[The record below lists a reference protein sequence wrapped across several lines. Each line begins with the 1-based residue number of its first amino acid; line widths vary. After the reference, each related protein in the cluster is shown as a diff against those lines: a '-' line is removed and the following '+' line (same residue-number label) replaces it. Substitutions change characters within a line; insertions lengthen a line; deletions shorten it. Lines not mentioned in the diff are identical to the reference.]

1 MKLHAKNLALA
12 AGAKG
17 KEVELIATQLV
28 RDKKISASY
37 AEKALENL
45 RLALNSESDIH
56 IDTFLDTQQNTTPL
70 RRRGTN
76 NHRIDDTS
84 HELNA
89 YIDRV
94 RREVL
99 L

>member
-1 MKLHAKNLALA
+1 LYSTFKTLAPPRHS
-12 AGAKG
+12 
-17 KEVELIATQLV
+17 T
-28 RDKKISASY
+28 
-37 AEKALENL
+37 
-45 RLALNSESDIH
+45 DIH

-70 RRRGTN
+70 RRRGSN